1 MKNGDV
7 SRKAAPTR
15 PKRKSKYE
23 ELIHV
28 DATPEEIAQ
37 TIFMGKPKPRDQWRY
52 LKRDKES

>member
-1 MKNGDV
+1 MENGNV
-7 SRKAAPTR
+7 SRKVARTH

-37 TIFMGKPKPRDQWRY
+37 TIFMRKPKPKDQWRY
-52 LKRDKES
+52 LKREK

>member
-1 MKNGDV
+1 MPENGNNPI
-7 SRKAAPTR
+7 RAR

-23 ELIHV
+23 KLIRV

-37 TIFMGKPKPRDQWRY
+37 TIFMGKPKPKDQWRY

>member
-1 MKNGDV
+1 MPENGDN
-7 SRKAAPTR
+7 SKRTR

-37 TIFMGKPKPRDQWRY
+37 TIFIGKPKPKDQWRY
-52 LKRDKES
+52 LKREK

>member
-1 MKNGDV
+1 MKPENGNTPK
-7 SRKAAPTR
+7 RTR

-23 ELIHV
+23 GLIHV

-52 LKRDKES
+52 LKREK

>member
-1 MKNGDV
+1 MKPENGNTPK
-7 SRKAAPTR
+7 RTR

-23 ELIHV
+23 GLIHV

-52 LKRDKES
+52 LKHQKKAS